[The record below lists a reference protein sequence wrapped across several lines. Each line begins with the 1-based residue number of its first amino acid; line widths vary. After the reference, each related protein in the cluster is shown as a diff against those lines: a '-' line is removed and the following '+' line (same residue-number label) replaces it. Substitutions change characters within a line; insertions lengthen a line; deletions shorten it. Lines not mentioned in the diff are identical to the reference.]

1 MTRSKQKG
9 TAAETAV
16 VSFLRTVGFPYA
28 ERLALQGSKDR
39 GDVTGIPGVVVE
51 VKNEQT
57 YTMSSWLAEA
67 AAETTNARADYGFVA
82 AKPRLVGN
90 TRVGDW
96 MAIMRAVEFS
106 SLRNNATVLPV
117 QLWVHAMSGSSIN
130 RDIAKNMKLAQ
141 AHAAE
146 AGREWWMVEIS
157 PKGVTSHLSHYCVT
171 SLSQMSGLLVR
182 AGYGRLEGL

>member
-39 GDVTGIPGVVVE
+39 GDVTGIPGIVCE

-57 YTMSSWLAEA
+57 YTLSSWLAEA
-67 AAETTNARADYGFVA
+67 TTERVNANADFSFVA

-96 MAIMRAVEFS
+96 MAIMYAVQF
-106 SLRNNATVLPV
+106 NALLNHAGVIPAA
-117 QLWVHAMSGSSIN
+117 LWTHQMSGASIN
-130 RDIAKNMKLAQ
+130 RDLAKNMKLA
-141 AHAAE
+141 AVHASE
-146 AGREWWMVEIS
+146 ADREWWVVEIS